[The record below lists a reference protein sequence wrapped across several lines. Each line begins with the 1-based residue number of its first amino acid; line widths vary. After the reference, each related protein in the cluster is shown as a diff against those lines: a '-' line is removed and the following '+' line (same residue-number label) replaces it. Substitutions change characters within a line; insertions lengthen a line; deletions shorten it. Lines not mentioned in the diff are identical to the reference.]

1 MGTPEAPVPDGP
13 PIQIDVGGT
22 STASRI
28 SNVVIARNQIESFQ
42 SGGDGA
48 IFIGAGMQ
56 RAYGNAIEHV
66 RVLGN
71 RIHVTR
77 PGPSV
82 PCCLGVVVNAGS
94 DYCAVDPRFGR
105 DTRPDQNVV
114 RDVDVRGNSVSGA
127 LSASVRVQ
135 AGVDCGGSGNR
146 AEAVRVERNTIRST
160 ILGKGVY
167 LWVGQTK
174 PGGLATGNAIRYV
187 RIDAN
192 RIVTGNGP
200 PTNDTYRQTAGG
212 VVLLGGAN
220 RGRAGSI
227 RRIRIG
233 TTGSRPHRPGSG

>member
-1 MGTPEAPVPDGP
+1 
-13 PIQIDVGGT
+13 
-22 STASRI
+22 
-28 SNVVIARNQIESFQ
+28 
-42 SGGDGA
+42 
-48 IFIGAGMQ
+48 
-56 RAYGNAIEHV
+56 
-66 RVLGN
+66 
-71 RIHVTR
+71 
-77 PGPSV
+77 
-82 PCCLGVVVNAGS
+82 
-94 DYCAVDPRFGR
+94 
-105 DTRPDQNVV
+105 
-114 RDVDVRGNSVSGA
+114 
-127 LSASVRVQ
+127 VRVQ

-233 TTGSRPHRPGSG
+233 NNRITTAQAGIRLIGGETDARGNEIACVRLALNLIRGTRARVPSCRT